1 MPEGVNRRYRA
12 TVQYDGSGYHGW
24 QVQPDRPTVQGAI
37 EEALAELFPEPVRVE
52 AAGRTDRGV
61 HAVGQEI
68 TFPAG
73 RDWPA
78 PEMHRALDAVLPPDV
93 RVEKLSESP
102 EEFHPRFDA
111 TARRYLYLVAAGPQG
126 APPLRRGLVWRLE
139 EEPDRAV
146 LDELAGRLPGE
157 RSFEAFAKAGQ
168 PERGTRC
175 RVREAGWTRTPV
187 GDLAFRIVAD
197 RFLHHMVR
205 YLVHTIVGCAVGRRA
220 RDDLDRLLAGDGEAR
235 PPEPAPP
242 GGLYLTGVRY
252 PDGWNRPPGI
262 PGLTGPAGEEA

>member
-1 MPEGVNRRYRA
+1 MPEGANGRYRA
-12 TVQYDGSGYHGW
+12 TVQYHGGDYYGW

-37 EEALAELFPEPVRVE
+37 ESGLERLFPEPVRVA

-68 TFPAG
+68 AFPA
-73 RDWPA
+73 RRSWPA
-78 PEMHRALDAVLPPDV
+78 REMRRALNAVLPSDIWI
-93 RVEKLSESP
+93 EKLSASP

-111 TARRYLYLVAAGPQG
+111 TARRYQYLVAAGPQAG
-126 APPLRRGLVWRLE
+126 SPLRRGLVWRLE
-139 EEPDRAV
+139 DTPAPPVLERASDR
-146 LDELAGRLPGE
+146 LTGE
-157 RSFEAFAKAGQ
+157 RSFAAFAKAGQ

-175 RVREAGWTRTPV
+175 RVHEAGWTRTAL
-187 GDLAFRIVAD
+187 GDLVFTVVAN

-205 YLVHTIVGCAVGRRA
+205 YLVHTMIGCATGRRE
-220 RDDLDRLLAGDGEAR
+220 REDLAALLAGDGDVR

-252 PDGWNRPPGI
+252 PDGWNRPDGV
-262 PGLTGPAGEEA
+262 PGLIPSGRER